1 MAEGDAPASASAAA
15 PAAPAVAT
23 ASPRSP
29 MPPETPS
36 TLKRRQRGLVSRLLQ
51 ALSKEEEAVRA
62 RLRRRARAS
71 RQSAHN
77 VLGLAAALE
86 IVAVGYAIMTTRSPD
101 LSWQIRA
108 VRVLPMFLIPA
119 LAALIYSSI
128 TSLTKMLDNRDQHTL
143 EKLRTERQAKIDELK
158 ERTNYYTTQQL
169 IQRYDLDPAA
179 KAAAATVLASK
190 LGADSGLRV
199 FLGDESSRD
208 AALGKINDN
217 NLGQPT
223 GLRQRKSAHLSNGTG
238 QTNSS
243 EPFDG
248 SNVYDGN
255 EEGSP
260 GTPNQRTV
268 EHFRGPAGNDG
279 GWLARVAALLVG
291 EDPTQCYAL
300 ICGNCHMHNGLAR
313 KEDFAFVTY
322 YCPHCNALNGSR
334 QHEDHELVP
343 SSGKESPSSE
353 SDIIIAQAGASLAS
367 SGVASPV
374 AGSLP
379 TVEELSVEDSGE
391 KASNDQPAS
400 TTVPSEVEKRIE
412 DRQDNTGVGSSVQ
425 FVRKWSRSTPSILV
439 QWLLYILGAMECPF
453 GGQKIGIHS

>member
-1 MAEGDAPASASAAA
+1 MAEGDAAAA
-15 PAAPAVAT
+15 PAAAAAA

-29 MPPETPS
+29 MPQETPAMQ
-36 TLKRRQRGLVSRLLQ
+36 KRRQRGLVSRVWKGIFGGREDVEKLLQ

-77 VLGLAAALE
+77 VLALAAALE

-101 LSWQIRA
+101 ISWQMRA
-108 VRVLPMFLIPA
+108 VRVLPMFLVPA
-119 LAALIYSSI
+119 LAALIYSTI
-128 TSLTKMLDNRDQHTL
+128 TNLTKMLDNRDQQTL

-199 FLGDESSRD
+199 FLGDETSRD
-208 AALGKINDN
+208 AAIGRSNDN
-217 NLGQPT
+217 NLGPTT
-223 GLRQRKSAHLSNGTG
+223 GLRQRKGHVTNGAG
-238 QTNSS
+238 RAQSL

-248 SNVYDGN
+248 SNVYDGSD
-255 EEGSP
+255 EGPSP
-260 GTPNQRTV
+260 PNQTV
-268 EHFRGPAGNDG
+268 EHFRGPSGNDG

-334 QHEDHELVP
+334 QHDDHELVP
-343 SSGKESPSSE
+343 DSGKESPDSQSGG
-353 SDIIIAQAGASLAS
+353 IIGQAGASLAT
-367 SGVASPV
+367 SGAASPV
-374 AGSLP
+374 ASSLP
-379 TVEELSVEDSGE
+379 TLEELSAEEDSGE
-391 KASNDQPAS
+391 KASSDQPA
-400 TTVPSEVEKRIE
+400 
-412 DRQDNTGVGSSVQ
+412 N
-425 FVRKWSRSTPSILV
+425 
-439 QWLLYILGAMECPF
+439 
-453 GGQKIGIHS
+453 

>member
-1 MAEGDAPASASAAA
+1 MAEGDAPASAHA
-15 PAAPAVAT
+15 AVA

-29 MPPETPS
+29 MPPETPA
-36 TLKRRQRGLVSRLLQ
+36 TLKRRQRGLVSRVWKGIFGGREDVEKLLQ

-62 RLRRRARAS
+62 RLRRRARSS

-77 VLGLAAALE
+77 VLALAAALE
-86 IVAVGYAIMTTRSPD
+86 IAAVGYAIMTTRSLD
-101 LSWQIRA
+101 ISWQMRA
-108 VRVLPMFLIPA
+108 VRVLPMFLVPA
-119 LAALIYSSI
+119 LAALIYSTI
-128 TSLTKMLDNRDQHTL
+128 TSLAKMLDNRDQQTL

-199 FLGDESSRD
+199 ILGDESSRD
-208 AALGKINDN
+208 AALGKSNDN
-217 NLGQPT
+217 NLGQTT
-223 GLRQRKSAHLSNGTG
+223 GLRQRKGHLSNGAG
-238 QTNSS
+238 RAQSL
-243 EPFDG
+243 EPFDS
-248 SNVYDGN
+248 SNVYDGS
-255 EEGSP
+255 EEGPS
-260 GTPNQRTV
+260 TPNQRNV

-334 QHEDHELVP
+334 QNEDHELVP
-343 SSGKESPSSE
+343 NSGKESPDSQSGG
-353 SDIIIAQAGASLAS
+353 IIGQGGASLAT
-367 SGVASPV
+367 SGAVSPV
-374 AGSLP
+374 ASSLP
-379 TVEELSVEDSGE
+379 TVEELSAEDSGE
-391 KASNDQPAS
+391 KASSDQPA
-400 TTVPSEVEKRIE
+400 
-412 DRQDNTGVGSSVQ
+412 N
-425 FVRKWSRSTPSILV
+425 
-439 QWLLYILGAMECPF
+439 
-453 GGQKIGIHS
+453 

>member
-1 MAEGDAPASASAAA
+1 MAEGDAAAA
-15 PAAPAVAT
+15 PAAAAAA

-29 MPPETPS
+29 MPQETPAMQ
-36 TLKRRQRGLVSRLLQ
+36 KRRQRGLVSRVWKGIFGGREDVEKLLQ

-77 VLGLAAALE
+77 VLALAAAFE

-101 LSWQIRA
+101 ISWQLRA
-108 VRVLPMFLIPA
+108 VRVLPMFLVPA
-119 LAALIYSSI
+119 LAALIYSTI
-128 TSLTKMLDNRDQHTL
+128 TSLTKMLDNRDQQTL

-199 FLGDESSRD
+199 FLGDETSRD
-208 AALGKINDN
+208 AAIGRSNDN
-217 NLGQPT
+217 NLGPTT
-223 GLRQRKSAHLSNGTG
+223 GLRQRKGHVTNGAG
-238 QTNSS
+238 RAQSL

-248 SNVYDGN
+248 SNVYDGSD
-255 EEGSP
+255 EGPSP
-260 GTPNQRTV
+260 PNQTV
-268 EHFRGPAGNDG
+268 EHFRGPSGNDG

-334 QHEDHELVP
+334 QHDDHELVP
-343 SSGKESPSSE
+343 DSGKESPDSQSGG
-353 SDIIIAQAGASLAS
+353 IIGQAGASLAT
-367 SGVASPV
+367 SGAASPV
-374 AGSLP
+374 ASSLP
-379 TVEELSVEDSGE
+379 TLEELSAEEDSGE
-391 KASNDQPAS
+391 KASSDQPA
-400 TTVPSEVEKRIE
+400 
-412 DRQDNTGVGSSVQ
+412 N
-425 FVRKWSRSTPSILV
+425 
-439 QWLLYILGAMECPF
+439 
-453 GGQKIGIHS
+453 

>member
-1 MAEGDAPASASAAA
+1 MAEGDAAAA
-15 PAAPAVAT
+15 PAAAAAA

-29 MPPETPS
+29 MPQETPAMQ
-36 TLKRRQRGLVSRLLQ
+36 KRRQRGLVSRVWKGIFGGREDVEKLLQ

-77 VLGLAAALE
+77 VLALAAALE

-101 LSWQIRA
+101 ISWQMRA
-108 VRVLPMFLIPA
+108 VRVLPMFLVPA
-119 LAALIYSSI
+119 LAALIYSTI
-128 TSLTKMLDNRDQHTL
+128 TSLTKMLDNRDQQTL

-199 FLGDESSRD
+199 FLGDETRRD
-208 AALGKINDN
+208 AAIGRSNDN
-217 NLGQPT
+217 NLGPTT
-223 GLRQRKSAHLSNGTG
+223 GLRQRKGHVTNGAG
-238 QTNSS
+238 RAQSL

-248 SNVYDGN
+248 SNVYDGSD
-255 EEGSP
+255 EGPSP
-260 GTPNQRTV
+260 PNQTV
-268 EHFRGPAGNDG
+268 EHFRGPSGNDG

-334 QHEDHELVP
+334 QHDDHELVP
-343 SSGKESPSSE
+343 DSGKESPDSQSGG
-353 SDIIIAQAGASLAS
+353 IIGQAGASLAT
-367 SGVASPV
+367 SGAASPV
-374 AGSLP
+374 ASSLP
-379 TVEELSVEDSGE
+379 TLEELSAEEDSGE
-391 KASNDQPAS
+391 KASSDQPA
-400 TTVPSEVEKRIE
+400 
-412 DRQDNTGVGSSVQ
+412 N
-425 FVRKWSRSTPSILV
+425 
-439 QWLLYILGAMECPF
+439 
-453 GGQKIGIHS
+453 

>member
-1 MAEGDAPASASAAA
+1 MAEGDAPAPAAA
-15 PAAPAVAT
+15 AAA

-29 MPPETPS
+29 MPQETPAMQ
-36 TLKRRQRGLVSRLLQ
+36 KRRQRGLVSRVWKGIFGGREDVEKLLQ

-77 VLGLAAALE
+77 VLALAAAFE

-101 LSWQIRA
+101 ISWQLRA
-108 VRVLPMFLIPA
+108 VRVLPMFLVPA
-119 LAALIYSSI
+119 LAALIYSTI
-128 TSLTKMLDNRDQHTL
+128 TSLTKMLDNRDQQTL

-199 FLGDESSRD
+199 FLGDETSRD
-208 AALGKINDN
+208 AAIGRSNDN
-217 NLGQPT
+217 NLGPTT
-223 GLRQRKSAHLSNGTG
+223 GLRQRKGHVTNGAG
-238 QTNSS
+238 RAQSL

-248 SNVYDGN
+248 SNVYDGSD
-255 EEGSP
+255 EGPSP
-260 GTPNQRTV
+260 PNQTV
-268 EHFRGPAGNDG
+268 EHFRGPSGNDG

-334 QHEDHELVP
+334 QHDDHELVP
-343 SSGKESPSSE
+343 DSGKESPDSQSGG
-353 SDIIIAQAGASLAS
+353 IIGQAGASLAT
-367 SGVASPV
+367 SGAASPV
-374 AGSLP
+374 ASSLP
-379 TVEELSVEDSGE
+379 TLEELSAEEDSGE
-391 KASNDQPAS
+391 KASSDQPA
-400 TTVPSEVEKRIE
+400 
-412 DRQDNTGVGSSVQ
+412 N
-425 FVRKWSRSTPSILV
+425 
-439 QWLLYILGAMECPF
+439 
-453 GGQKIGIHS
+453 

>member
-1 MAEGDAPASASAAA
+1 MAEVGDAPASAAA
-15 PAAPAVAT
+15 AVAT

-36 TLKRRQRGLVSRLLQ
+36 TQKWRQRGLVSRVWKGIFGGREDVEKLLQ

-71 RQSAHN
+71 RQSSHN
-77 VLGLAAALE
+77 VLALAAALE

-101 LSWQIRA
+101 LSWQMRS

-119 LAALIYSSI
+119 LAALVYLTI
-128 TSLTKMLDNRDQHTL
+128 TSLTKMLDNRDQHAL

-208 AALGKINDN
+208 AALGKSNDN
-217 NLGQPT
+217 NLGQTT
-223 GLRQRKSAHLSNGTG
+223 GLRQRKSHLSNGTG
-238 QTNSS
+238 GTHSPEQ
-243 EPFDG
+243 FDG
-248 SNVYDGN
+248 SNVYDCN
-255 EEGSP
+255 EEGPS
-260 GTPNQRTV
+260 TPNQRTV

-334 QHEDHELVP
+334 QHEDHELLP
-343 SSGKESPSSE
+343 DSGKESPGSQ
-353 SDIIIAQAGASLAS
+353 SDGIIGLASASLAS
-367 SGVASPV
+367 TGAVSPV
-374 AGSLP
+374 ASSLP
-379 TVEELSVEDSGE
+379 TVKELPAEDFEEIPSG
-391 KASNDQPAS
+391 DQPA
-400 TTVPSEVEKRIE
+400 
-412 DRQDNTGVGSSVQ
+412 N
-425 FVRKWSRSTPSILV
+425 
-439 QWLLYILGAMECPF
+439 
-453 GGQKIGIHS
+453 

>member
-1 MAEGDAPASASAAA
+1 MAEGDAPAPAAA
-15 PAAPAVAT
+15 AAA

-29 MPPETPS
+29 MPQETPAMQ
-36 TLKRRQRGLVSRLLQ
+36 KRRQRGLVSRVWKGIFGGREDVEKLLQ

-77 VLGLAAALE
+77 VLALAAALE

-101 LSWQIRA
+101 ISWQMRA
-108 VRVLPMFLIPA
+108 VRVLPMFLVPA
-119 LAALIYSSI
+119 LAALIYSTI
-128 TSLTKMLDNRDQHTL
+128 TSLTKMLDNRDQQTL

-199 FLGDESSRD
+199 FLGDETSRD
-208 AALGKINDN
+208 AAIGKSNDN
-217 NLGQPT
+217 NLGPTT
-223 GLRQRKSAHLSNGTG
+223 GLRQRKGHVTNGAG
-238 QTNSS
+238 RAQSL

-248 SNVYDGN
+248 SNVYDGS
-255 EEGSP
+255 EEGPSP
-260 GTPNQRTV
+260 PNQTV
-268 EHFRGPAGNDG
+268 EHFRGPSGNDG

-334 QHEDHELVP
+334 QHDDHELVP
-343 SSGKESPSSE
+343 DSGKESPDSQSGG
-353 SDIIIAQAGASLAS
+353 IIGQAGASLAT
-367 SGVASPV
+367 SGAASPV
-374 AGSLP
+374 ASSLP
-379 TVEELSVEDSGE
+379 TLEELSAEEDSGE
-391 KASNDQPAS
+391 KASSDQPA
-400 TTVPSEVEKRIE
+400 
-412 DRQDNTGVGSSVQ
+412 N
-425 FVRKWSRSTPSILV
+425 
-439 QWLLYILGAMECPF
+439 
-453 GGQKIGIHS
+453 

>member
-1 MAEGDAPASASAAA
+1 MQ
-15 PAAPAVAT
+15 
-23 ASPRSP
+23 
-29 MPPETPS
+29 
-36 TLKRRQRGLVSRLLQ
+36 KRRQRGLVSRVWKGIFGGREDVEKLLQ

-77 VLGLAAALE
+77 VLALAAAFE

-101 LSWQIRA
+101 ISWQLRA
-108 VRVLPMFLIPA
+108 VRVLPMFLVPA
-119 LAALIYSSI
+119 LAALIYSTI
-128 TSLTKMLDNRDQHTL
+128 TNLTKMLDNRDQQTL

-199 FLGDESSRD
+199 FLGDETSRD
-208 AALGKINDN
+208 AAIGRSNDN
-217 NLGQPT
+217 NLGPTT
-223 GLRQRKSAHLSNGTG
+223 GLRQRKGHVTNGAG
-238 QTNSS
+238 RAQSL

-248 SNVYDGN
+248 SNVYDGSD
-255 EEGSP
+255 EGPSP
-260 GTPNQRTV
+260 PNQTV
-268 EHFRGPAGNDG
+268 EHFRGPSGNDG

-334 QHEDHELVP
+334 QHDDHELVP
-343 SSGKESPSSE
+343 DSGKESPDSQSGG
-353 SDIIIAQAGASLAS
+353 IIGQAGASLAT
-367 SGVASPV
+367 SGAASPV
-374 AGSLP
+374 ASSLP
-379 TVEELSVEDSGE
+379 TLEELSAEEDSGE
-391 KASNDQPAS
+391 KASSDQPA
-400 TTVPSEVEKRIE
+400 
-412 DRQDNTGVGSSVQ
+412 N
-425 FVRKWSRSTPSILV
+425 
-439 QWLLYILGAMECPF
+439 
-453 GGQKIGIHS
+453 

>member
-1 MAEGDAPASASAAA
+1 MAEGDAPAAA
-15 PAAPAVAT
+15 PAAAAAA

-29 MPPETPS
+29 MPQETPAMQ
-36 TLKRRQRGLVSRLLQ
+36 KRRQRGLVSRVWKGIFGGREDVEKLLQ

-77 VLGLAAALE
+77 VLALAAALE

-101 LSWQIRA
+101 ISWQLRA
-108 VRVLPMFLIPA
+108 VRVLPMFLVPA
-119 LAALIYSSI
+119 LAALIYSTI
-128 TSLTKMLDNRDQHTL
+128 TSLTKMLDNRDQQTL

-199 FLGDESSRD
+199 FLGDETSRD
-208 AALGKINDN
+208 AAIGRSNDN
-217 NLGQPT
+217 NLGPTT
-223 GLRQRKSAHLSNGTG
+223 GLRQRKGHVTNGAG
-238 QTNSS
+238 RAQSL

-248 SNVYDGN
+248 SNVYDGSD
-255 EEGSP
+255 EGPSP
-260 GTPNQRTV
+260 PNQTV
-268 EHFRGPAGNDG
+268 EHFRGPSGNDG

-334 QHEDHELVP
+334 QHDDHELVP
-343 SSGKESPSSE
+343 DSGKESPDSQSGG
-353 SDIIIAQAGASLAS
+353 IIGQAGASLAT
-367 SGVASPV
+367 SGAASPV
-374 AGSLP
+374 ASSLP
-379 TVEELSVEDSGE
+379 TLEELSAEEDSGE
-391 KASNDQPAS
+391 KASSDQPA
-400 TTVPSEVEKRIE
+400 
-412 DRQDNTGVGSSVQ
+412 N
-425 FVRKWSRSTPSILV
+425 
-439 QWLLYILGAMECPF
+439 
-453 GGQKIGIHS
+453 

>member
-1 MAEGDAPASASAAA
+1 MAEGDAPAPAAA
-15 PAAPAVAT
+15 AAA

-29 MPPETPS
+29 MPQETPAMQ
-36 TLKRRQRGLVSRLLQ
+36 KRRQRGLVSRVWKGIFGGREDVEKLLQ

-77 VLGLAAALE
+77 VLALAAALE

-101 LSWQIRA
+101 ISWQLRA
-108 VRVLPMFLIPA
+108 VRVLPMFLVPA
-119 LAALIYSSI
+119 LAALIYSTI
-128 TSLTKMLDNRDQHTL
+128 TSLTKMLDNRDQQTL

-199 FLGDESSRD
+199 FLGDETSRD
-208 AALGKINDN
+208 AAIGRSNDN
-217 NLGQPT
+217 NLGPTT
-223 GLRQRKSAHLSNGTG
+223 GLRQRKGHVTNGAG
-238 QTNSS
+238 RAQSL

-248 SNVYDGN
+248 SNVYDGSD
-255 EEGSP
+255 EGPSP
-260 GTPNQRTV
+260 PNQTV
-268 EHFRGPAGNDG
+268 EHFRGPSGNDG

-334 QHEDHELVP
+334 QHDDHELVP
-343 SSGKESPSSE
+343 DSGKESPDSQSGG
-353 SDIIIAQAGASLAS
+353 IIGQAGASLAT
-367 SGVASPV
+367 SGAASPV
-374 AGSLP
+374 ASSLP
-379 TVEELSVEDSGE
+379 TLEELSAEEDSGE
-391 KASNDQPAS
+391 KASSDQPA
-400 TTVPSEVEKRIE
+400 
-412 DRQDNTGVGSSVQ
+412 N
-425 FVRKWSRSTPSILV
+425 
-439 QWLLYILGAMECPF
+439 
-453 GGQKIGIHS
+453 

>member
-1 MAEGDAPASASAAA
+1 MAEGDAPPSAHA
-15 PAAPAVAT
+15 PAAAAA

-29 MPPETPS
+29 MPPETPA
-36 TLKRRQRGLVSRLLQ
+36 TQKRRQRGLVSRVWKGIFGGREDVEKLLQ

-77 VLGLAAALE
+77 VLALAVALE

-101 LSWQIRA
+101 ISWQMRA
-108 VRVLPMFLIPA
+108 VRVLPMFLVPA
-119 LAALIYSSI
+119 LAALIYSAI
-128 TSLTKMLDNRDQHTL
+128 TSLAKMLDNRDQQTL

-199 FLGDESSRD
+199 FLGDESNRD
-208 AALGKINDN
+208 AALGKSNDN
-217 NLGQPT
+217 NLGQT
-223 GLRQRKSAHLSNGTG
+223 GLRQRKGHLSNGAG
-238 QTNSS
+238 RAQSL

-248 SNVYDGN
+248 SNMYDGS
-255 EEGSP
+255 EEGPS
-260 GTPNQRTV
+260 TPTQRNV

-343 SSGKESPSSE
+343 YSGKESPDSQSGG
-353 SDIIIAQAGASLAS
+353 IIGQGGASLAT
-367 SGVASPV
+367 SGAVSPV
-374 AGSLP
+374 ASSLP
-379 TVEELSVEDSGE
+379 TVEELSAEDSGE
-391 KASNDQPAS
+391 KASSDQPA
-400 TTVPSEVEKRIE
+400 
-412 DRQDNTGVGSSVQ
+412 N
-425 FVRKWSRSTPSILV
+425 
-439 QWLLYILGAMECPF
+439 
-453 GGQKIGIHS
+453 

>member
-1 MAEGDAPASASAAA
+1 MAEVGDAPASAAAA
-15 PAAPAVAT
+15 AVAT

-29 MPPETPS
+29 MPPDTPS
-36 TLKRRQRGLVSRLLQ
+36 TQKRRQRGLVSRVWKGIFGGREDVEKLLQ

-77 VLGLAAALE
+77 VLALAAALE
-86 IVAVGYAIMTTRSPD
+86 IVAVGYAIMTTRSLD
-101 LSWQIRA
+101 LSWQMRS
-108 VRVLPMFLIPA
+108 VRVLPMFLVPA
-119 LAALIYSSI
+119 LAALIYSTI
-128 TSLTKMLDNRDQHTL
+128 TSLTKMLDNRDQHAL

-199 FLGDESSRD
+199 FLGDDSSRD
-208 AALGKINDN
+208 AALGKSNDN
-217 NLGQPT
+217 NLGQTT
-223 GLRQRKSAHLSNGTG
+223 GLRQRKSHLSNGTG
-238 QTNSS
+238 GTHSPEQ
-243 EPFDG
+243 FDS
-248 SNVYDGN
+248 SNVYDCN
-255 EEGSP
+255 EEGPS
-260 GTPNQRTV
+260 TPNQRTV

-343 SSGKESPSSE
+343 DSGKESPGSQ
-353 SDIIIAQAGASLAS
+353 SDGIIGQAGASLAS
-367 SGVASPV
+367 SGAVSPV
-374 AGSLP
+374 ASSLP
-379 TVEELSVEDSGE
+379 TVKELPAEDSE
-391 KASNDQPAS
+391 ESASSDQPA
-400 TTVPSEVEKRIE
+400 
-412 DRQDNTGVGSSVQ
+412 N
-425 FVRKWSRSTPSILV
+425 
-439 QWLLYILGAMECPF
+439 
-453 GGQKIGIHS
+453 

>member
-1 MAEGDAPASASAAA
+1 MQ
-15 PAAPAVAT
+15 
-23 ASPRSP
+23 
-29 MPPETPS
+29 
-36 TLKRRQRGLVSRLLQ
+36 KRRQRGLVSRVWKGIFGGREDVEKLLQ

-77 VLGLAAALE
+77 VLALAAALE

-101 LSWQIRA
+101 ISWQMRA
-108 VRVLPMFLIPA
+108 VRVLPMFLVPA
-119 LAALIYSSI
+119 LAALIYSTI
-128 TSLTKMLDNRDQHTL
+128 TSLTKMLDNRDQQTL

-199 FLGDESSRD
+199 FLGDETSRD
-208 AALGKINDN
+208 AAIGRSNDN
-217 NLGQPT
+217 NLGPTT
-223 GLRQRKSAHLSNGTG
+223 GLRQRKGHVTNGAG
-238 QTNSS
+238 RAQSL

-248 SNVYDGN
+248 SNVYDGSD
-255 EEGSP
+255 EGPSP
-260 GTPNQRTV
+260 PNQTV
-268 EHFRGPAGNDG
+268 EHFRGPSGNDG

-334 QHEDHELVP
+334 QHDDHELVP
-343 SSGKESPSSE
+343 DSGKESPDSQSGG
-353 SDIIIAQAGASLAS
+353 IIGQAGASLAT
-367 SGVASPV
+367 SGAASPV
-374 AGSLP
+374 ASSLP
-379 TVEELSVEDSGE
+379 TLEELSAEEDSGE
-391 KASNDQPAS
+391 KASSDQPA
-400 TTVPSEVEKRIE
+400 
-412 DRQDNTGVGSSVQ
+412 N
-425 FVRKWSRSTPSILV
+425 
-439 QWLLYILGAMECPF
+439 
-453 GGQKIGIHS
+453 

>member
-1 MAEGDAPASASAAA
+1 MAEGDAPAPAAA
-15 PAAPAVAT
+15 AAA

-29 MPPETPS
+29 MPQETPAMQ
-36 TLKRRQRGLVSRLLQ
+36 KRRQRGLVSRVWKGIFGGREDVEKLLQ

-77 VLGLAAALE
+77 VLALAAALE

-101 LSWQIRA
+101 ISWQMRA
-108 VRVLPMFLIPA
+108 VRVLPMFLVPA
-119 LAALIYSSI
+119 LAALIYSTI
-128 TSLTKMLDNRDQHTL
+128 TNLTKMLDNRDQQTL

-199 FLGDESSRD
+199 FLGDETSRD
-208 AALGKINDN
+208 AAIGRSNDN
-217 NLGQPT
+217 NLGPTT
-223 GLRQRKSAHLSNGTG
+223 GLRQRKGHVTNGAG
-238 QTNSS
+238 RAQSL

-248 SNVYDGN
+248 SNVYDGSD
-255 EEGSP
+255 EGPSP
-260 GTPNQRTV
+260 PNQTV
-268 EHFRGPAGNDG
+268 EHFRGPSGNDG

-334 QHEDHELVP
+334 QHDDHELVP
-343 SSGKESPSSE
+343 DSGKESPDSQSGG
-353 SDIIIAQAGASLAS
+353 IIGQAGASLAT
-367 SGVASPV
+367 SGAASPV
-374 AGSLP
+374 ASSLP
-379 TVEELSVEDSGE
+379 TLEELSAEEDSGE
-391 KASNDQPAS
+391 KASSDQPA
-400 TTVPSEVEKRIE
+400 
-412 DRQDNTGVGSSVQ
+412 N
-425 FVRKWSRSTPSILV
+425 
-439 QWLLYILGAMECPF
+439 
-453 GGQKIGIHS
+453 

>member
-1 MAEGDAPASASAAA
+1 MAEGDAPAAA
-15 PAAPAVAT
+15 PAAAAAA

-29 MPPETPS
+29 MPQETPAMQ
-36 TLKRRQRGLVSRLLQ
+36 KRRQRGLVSRVWKGIFGGREDVEKLLQ

-77 VLGLAAALE
+77 VLALAAALE

-101 LSWQIRA
+101 ISWQLRA
-108 VRVLPMFLIPA
+108 VRVLPMFLVPA
-119 LAALIYSSI
+119 LAALIYSTI
-128 TSLTKMLDNRDQHTL
+128 TSLTKMLDNRDQQTL

-199 FLGDESSRD
+199 FLGDETSRD
-208 AALGKINDN
+208 AAIGRSNDN
-217 NLGQPT
+217 NLGPTT
-223 GLRQRKSAHLSNGTG
+223 GLRQRKGHVTNGAG
-238 QTNSS
+238 RAQSL

-248 SNVYDGN
+248 SNVYDGS
-255 EEGSP
+255 EEGPSP
-260 GTPNQRTV
+260 PNQTV
-268 EHFRGPAGNDG
+268 EHFRGPSGNDG

-334 QHEDHELVP
+334 QHDDHELVP
-343 SSGKESPSSE
+343 DSGKESPDSQSGG
-353 SDIIIAQAGASLAS
+353 IIGQAGASLAT
-367 SGVASPV
+367 SGAASPV
-374 AGSLP
+374 SSSLP
-379 TVEELSVEDSGE
+379 TLEELSAEEDSGE
-391 KASNDQPAS
+391 KASSDQPA
-400 TTVPSEVEKRIE
+400 
-412 DRQDNTGVGSSVQ
+412 N
-425 FVRKWSRSTPSILV
+425 
-439 QWLLYILGAMECPF
+439 
-453 GGQKIGIHS
+453 

>member
-1 MAEGDAPASASAAA
+1 MAEGDAPAPAAA
-15 PAAPAVAT
+15 AAA

-29 MPPETPS
+29 MPQETPAMQ
-36 TLKRRQRGLVSRLLQ
+36 KRRQRGLVSRVWKGIFGGREDVEKLLQ

-77 VLGLAAALE
+77 VLALAAAFE

-101 LSWQIRA
+101 ISWQMRA
-108 VRVLPMFLIPA
+108 VRVLPMFLVPA
-119 LAALIYSSI
+119 LAALIYSTI
-128 TSLTKMLDNRDQHTL
+128 TNLTKMLDNRDQQTL

-199 FLGDESSRD
+199 FLGDETSRD
-208 AALGKINDN
+208 AAIGRSNDN
-217 NLGQPT
+217 NLGPTT
-223 GLRQRKSAHLSNGTG
+223 GLRQRKGHVTNGAG
-238 QTNSS
+238 RAQSL

-248 SNVYDGN
+248 SNVYDGSD
-255 EEGSP
+255 EGPSP
-260 GTPNQRTV
+260 PNQTV
-268 EHFRGPAGNDG
+268 EHFRGPSGNDG

-334 QHEDHELVP
+334 QHDDHELVP
-343 SSGKESPSSE
+343 DSGKESPDSQSGG
-353 SDIIIAQAGASLAS
+353 IIGQAGASLAT
-367 SGVASPV
+367 SGAASPV
-374 AGSLP
+374 ASSLP
-379 TVEELSVEDSGE
+379 TLEELSAEEDSGE
-391 KASNDQPAS
+391 KASSDQPA
-400 TTVPSEVEKRIE
+400 
-412 DRQDNTGVGSSVQ
+412 N
-425 FVRKWSRSTPSILV
+425 
-439 QWLLYILGAMECPF
+439 
-453 GGQKIGIHS
+453 

>member
-1 MAEGDAPASASAAA
+1 MAEGDAAAA
-15 PAAPAVAT
+15 PAAAAAA

-29 MPPETPS
+29 MPQETPAMQ
-36 TLKRRQRGLVSRLLQ
+36 KRRQRGLVSRVWKGIFGGREDVEKLLQ

-77 VLGLAAALE
+77 VLALAAAFE

-101 LSWQIRA
+101 ISWQLRA
-108 VRVLPMFLIPA
+108 VRVLPMFLVPA
-119 LAALIYSSI
+119 LAALIYSTI
-128 TSLTKMLDNRDQHTL
+128 TSLTKMLDNRDQQTL

-199 FLGDESSRD
+199 FLGDETSRD
-208 AALGKINDN
+208 AAIGRSNDN
-217 NLGQPT
+217 NLGPTT
-223 GLRQRKSAHLSNGTG
+223 GLRQRKGHVTNGAG
-238 QTNSS
+238 RAQSL

-248 SNVYDGN
+248 SNVYDGS
-255 EEGSP
+255 EEGPSP
-260 GTPNQRTV
+260 PNQTV
-268 EHFRGPAGNDG
+268 EHFRGPSGNDG

-334 QHEDHELVP
+334 QHDDHELVP
-343 SSGKESPSSE
+343 DSGKESPDSQSGG
-353 SDIIIAQAGASLAS
+353 IIGQAGASLAT
-367 SGVASPV
+367 SGAASPV
-374 AGSLP
+374 SSSLP
-379 TVEELSVEDSGE
+379 TLEELSAEEDSGE
-391 KASNDQPAS
+391 KASSDQPA
-400 TTVPSEVEKRIE
+400 
-412 DRQDNTGVGSSVQ
+412 N
-425 FVRKWSRSTPSILV
+425 
-439 QWLLYILGAMECPF
+439 
-453 GGQKIGIHS
+453 

>member
-1 MAEGDAPASASAAA
+1 MAEGDAPAAA
-15 PAAPAVAT
+15 PAAAAAA

-29 MPPETPS
+29 MPQETPAMQ
-36 TLKRRQRGLVSRLLQ
+36 KRRQRGLVSRVWKGIFGGREDVEKLLQ

-77 VLGLAAALE
+77 VLALAAALE

-101 LSWQIRA
+101 ISWQMRA
-108 VRVLPMFLIPA
+108 VRVLPMFLVPA
-119 LAALIYSSI
+119 LAALIYSTI
-128 TSLTKMLDNRDQHTL
+128 TNLTKMLDNRDQQTL

-199 FLGDESSRD
+199 FLGDETSRD
-208 AALGKINDN
+208 AAIGRSNDN
-217 NLGQPT
+217 NLGPTT
-223 GLRQRKSAHLSNGTG
+223 GLRQRKGHVTNGAG
-238 QTNSS
+238 RAQSL

-248 SNVYDGN
+248 SNVYDGSD
-255 EEGSP
+255 EGPSP
-260 GTPNQRTV
+260 PNQTV
-268 EHFRGPAGNDG
+268 EHFRGPSGNDG

-334 QHEDHELVP
+334 QHDDHELVP
-343 SSGKESPSSE
+343 DSGKESPDSQSGG
-353 SDIIIAQAGASLAS
+353 IIGQAGASLAT
-367 SGVASPV
+367 SGAASPV
-374 AGSLP
+374 ASSLP
-379 TVEELSVEDSGE
+379 TLEELSAEEDSGE
-391 KASNDQPAS
+391 KASSDQPA
-400 TTVPSEVEKRIE
+400 
-412 DRQDNTGVGSSVQ
+412 N
-425 FVRKWSRSTPSILV
+425 
-439 QWLLYILGAMECPF
+439 
-453 GGQKIGIHS
+453 

>member
-1 MAEGDAPASASAAA
+1 MAEGDAPAPAAA
-15 PAAPAVAT
+15 AAA

-29 MPPETPS
+29 MPQETPAMQ
-36 TLKRRQRGLVSRLLQ
+36 KRRQRGLVSRVWKGIFGGREDVEKLLQ

-77 VLGLAAALE
+77 VLALAAALE

-101 LSWQIRA
+101 ISWQMRA
-108 VRVLPMFLIPA
+108 VRVLPMFLVPA
-119 LAALIYSSI
+119 LAALIYSTI
-128 TSLTKMLDNRDQHTL
+128 TSLTKMLDNRDQQTL

-199 FLGDESSRD
+199 FLGDETRRD
-208 AALGKINDN
+208 AAIGRSNDN
-217 NLGQPT
+217 NLGPTT
-223 GLRQRKSAHLSNGTG
+223 GLRQRKGHVTNGAG
-238 QTNSS
+238 RAQSL

-248 SNVYDGN
+248 SNVYDGSD
-255 EEGSP
+255 EGPSP
-260 GTPNQRTV
+260 PNQTV
-268 EHFRGPAGNDG
+268 EHFRGPSGNDG

-334 QHEDHELVP
+334 QHDDHELVP
-343 SSGKESPSSE
+343 DSGKESPDSQSGG
-353 SDIIIAQAGASLAS
+353 IIGQAGASLAT
-367 SGVASPV
+367 SGAASPV
-374 AGSLP
+374 ASSLP
-379 TVEELSVEDSGE
+379 TLEELSAEEDSGE
-391 KASNDQPAS
+391 KASSDQPA
-400 TTVPSEVEKRIE
+400 
-412 DRQDNTGVGSSVQ
+412 N
-425 FVRKWSRSTPSILV
+425 
-439 QWLLYILGAMECPF
+439 
-453 GGQKIGIHS
+453 

>member
-1 MAEGDAPASASAAA
+1 MAEGDAPTAAA
-15 PAAPAVAT
+15 AAAA

-29 MPPETPS
+29 MPPETPA
-36 TLKRRQRGLVSRLLQ
+36 TQKRRQRGLVSRVWKGIFGGREDVEKLLQ

-77 VLGLAAALE
+77 VLALAAALE

-101 LSWQIRA
+101 IDWQMRA
-108 VRVLPMFLIPA
+108 VRVLPMFLVPA
-119 LAALIYSSI
+119 LAALIYSAI
-128 TSLTKMLDNRDQHTL
+128 TSLAKMLDNRDQQTL

-208 AALGKINDN
+208 AALGRSNDN
-217 NLGQPT
+217 NLGQT
-223 GLRQRKSAHLSNGTG
+223 GLRQRKGHLNNGAG
-238 QTNSS
+238 RAQSL

-248 SNVYDGN
+248 SNLSDGS
-255 EEGSP
+255 EGPS
-260 GTPNQRTV
+260 TPNQKNV

-343 SSGKESPSSE
+343 NSGKESPDSQSGG
-353 SDIIIAQAGASLAS
+353 IIGQGGASLAT
-367 SGVASPV
+367 SGAVSPV
-374 AGSLP
+374 ASSLP
-379 TVEELSVEDSGE
+379 TVEELSAEDSGE
-391 KASNDQPAS
+391 KASSDQPA
-400 TTVPSEVEKRIE
+400 
-412 DRQDNTGVGSSVQ
+412 N
-425 FVRKWSRSTPSILV
+425 
-439 QWLLYILGAMECPF
+439 
-453 GGQKIGIHS
+453 

>member
-1 MAEGDAPASASAAA
+1 MAEGDAPAAAA
-15 PAAPAVAT
+15 AAAAA

-29 MPPETPS
+29 MPPETPA
-36 TLKRRQRGLVSRLLQ
+36 TQKRRQRGLVSRVWKGIFGGREDVEKLLR

-77 VLGLAAALE
+77 VLALAAALE

-101 LSWQIRA
+101 ISWQMRA
-108 VRVLPMFLIPA
+108 VRVLPMFLVPA
-119 LAALIYSSI
+119 LAALIYSAI
-128 TSLTKMLDNRDQHTL
+128 TSLAKMLDNRDQQTL

-208 AALGKINDN
+208 AALGKSNDN
-217 NLGQPT
+217 NLGQT
-223 GLRQRKSAHLSNGTG
+223 GLRQRKGHLSNGAG
-238 QTNSS
+238 RAQSL
-243 EPFDG
+243 EPFD
-248 SNVYDGN
+248 SSYVYDGS
-255 EEGSP
+255 EEGPS
-260 GTPNQRTV
+260 TPNQRNV
-268 EHFRGPAGNDG
+268 EHFRGPADNDG

-343 SSGKESPSSE
+343 NSGKESPDSQSGG
-353 SDIIIAQAGASLAS
+353 IIGQGGASLAT
-367 SGVASPV
+367 SGAVSPV
-374 AGSLP
+374 ASSLP
-379 TVEELSVEDSGE
+379 TVEELSAEESGE
-391 KASNDQPAS
+391 KASSDQPA
-400 TTVPSEVEKRIE
+400 
-412 DRQDNTGVGSSVQ
+412 N
-425 FVRKWSRSTPSILV
+425 
-439 QWLLYILGAMECPF
+439 
-453 GGQKIGIHS
+453 

>member
-1 MAEGDAPASASAAA
+1 MQ
-15 PAAPAVAT
+15 
-23 ASPRSP
+23 
-29 MPPETPS
+29 
-36 TLKRRQRGLVSRLLQ
+36 KRRQRGLVSRVWKGIFGGREDVEKLLQ

-77 VLGLAAALE
+77 VLALAAALE

-101 LSWQIRA
+101 ISWQLRA
-108 VRVLPMFLIPA
+108 VRVLPMFLVPA
-119 LAALIYSSI
+119 LAALIYSTI
-128 TSLTKMLDNRDQHTL
+128 TSLTKMLDNRDQQTL

-199 FLGDESSRD
+199 FLGDETSRD
-208 AALGKINDN
+208 AAIGRSNDN
-217 NLGQPT
+217 NLGPTT
-223 GLRQRKSAHLSNGTG
+223 GLRQRKGHVTNGAG
-238 QTNSS
+238 RAQSL

-248 SNVYDGN
+248 SNVYDGS
-255 EEGSP
+255 EEGPSP
-260 GTPNQRTV
+260 PNQTV
-268 EHFRGPAGNDG
+268 EHFRGPSGNDG

-334 QHEDHELVP
+334 QHDDHELVP
-343 SSGKESPSSE
+343 DSGKESPDSQSGG
-353 SDIIIAQAGASLAS
+353 IIGQAGASLAT
-367 SGVASPV
+367 SGAASPV
-374 AGSLP
+374 ASSLP
-379 TVEELSVEDSGE
+379 TLEELSAEEDSGE
-391 KASNDQPAS
+391 KASSDQPA
-400 TTVPSEVEKRIE
+400 
-412 DRQDNTGVGSSVQ
+412 N
-425 FVRKWSRSTPSILV
+425 
-439 QWLLYILGAMECPF
+439 
-453 GGQKIGIHS
+453 

>member
-1 MAEGDAPASASAAA
+1 MAEGDAPAPAAA
-15 PAAPAVAT
+15 AAA

-29 MPPETPS
+29 MPQETPAMQ
-36 TLKRRQRGLVSRLLQ
+36 KRRQRGLVSRVWKGIFGGREDVEKLLQ

-77 VLGLAAALE
+77 VLALAAALE

-101 LSWQIRA
+101 ISWQMRA
-108 VRVLPMFLIPA
+108 VRVLPMFLVPA
-119 LAALIYSSI
+119 LAALIYSTI
-128 TSLTKMLDNRDQHTL
+128 TSLTKMLDNRDQQTL

-199 FLGDESSRD
+199 FLGDETSRD
-208 AALGKINDN
+208 AAIGRSNDN
-217 NLGQPT
+217 NLGPTT
-223 GLRQRKSAHLSNGTG
+223 GLRQRKGHVTNGAG
-238 QTNSS
+238 RAQSL

-248 SNVYDGN
+248 SNVYDGSD
-255 EEGSP
+255 EGPSP
-260 GTPNQRTV
+260 PNQTV
-268 EHFRGPAGNDG
+268 EHFRGPSGNDG

-334 QHEDHELVP
+334 QHDDHELVP
-343 SSGKESPSSE
+343 DSGKESPDSQSGG
-353 SDIIIAQAGASLAS
+353 IIGQAGASLAT
-367 SGVASPV
+367 SGAASPV
-374 AGSLP
+374 ASSLP
-379 TVEELSVEDSGE
+379 TLEELSAEEDSGE
-391 KASNDQPAS
+391 KASSDQPA
-400 TTVPSEVEKRIE
+400 
-412 DRQDNTGVGSSVQ
+412 N
-425 FVRKWSRSTPSILV
+425 
-439 QWLLYILGAMECPF
+439 
-453 GGQKIGIHS
+453 

>member
-1 MAEGDAPASASAAA
+1 MAEGDAPPSAHA
-15 PAAPAVAT
+15 PAAAAA

-29 MPPETPS
+29 MPPETPA
-36 TLKRRQRGLVSRLLQ
+36 TQKRRQRGLVSRVWKGIFGGREDVEKLLQ

-77 VLGLAAALE
+77 VLALAAALE

-101 LSWQIRA
+101 ISWQMRA
-108 VRVLPMFLIPA
+108 VRVLPMFLVPA
-119 LAALIYSSI
+119 LAALIYSAI
-128 TSLTKMLDNRDQHTL
+128 TSLAKMLDNRDQQTL

-199 FLGDESSRD
+199 FLGDESNRD
-208 AALGKINDN
+208 AALGKSNDN
-217 NLGQPT
+217 NLGQT
-223 GLRQRKSAHLSNGTG
+223 GLRQRKGHLSNGAG
-238 QTNSS
+238 RAQSL

-248 SNVYDGN
+248 SNMYDGS
-255 EEGSP
+255 EEGPS
-260 GTPNQRTV
+260 TPTQRNV

-343 SSGKESPSSE
+343 NSGKESPDSQSGG
-353 SDIIIAQAGASLAS
+353 IIGQGGASLAT
-367 SGVASPV
+367 SGAVSPV
-374 AGSLP
+374 ASSLP
-379 TVEELSVEDSGE
+379 TVEELSAEDSGE
-391 KASNDQPAS
+391 KASSDQPA
-400 TTVPSEVEKRIE
+400 
-412 DRQDNTGVGSSVQ
+412 N
-425 FVRKWSRSTPSILV
+425 
-439 QWLLYILGAMECPF
+439 
-453 GGQKIGIHS
+453 

>member
-1 MAEGDAPASASAAA
+1 MAEGDAPASAPAAA
-15 PAAPAVAT
+15 AAA

-29 MPPETPS
+29 MPQETPAMQ
-36 TLKRRQRGLVSRLLQ
+36 KRRQRGLVSRVWKGIFGGREDVEKLLQ
-51 ALSKEEEAVRA
+51 ALSREEEAVRA

-77 VLGLAAALE
+77 VLALAAALE

-101 LSWQIRA
+101 ISWQMRA
-108 VRVLPMFLIPA
+108 VRVLPMFLVPA
-119 LAALIYSSI
+119 LAALIYSTI
-128 TSLTKMLDNRDQHTL
+128 TNLTKMLDNRDQQTL

-199 FLGDESSRD
+199 FLGDETSRD
-208 AALGKINDN
+208 AAIGRSNDN
-217 NLGQPT
+217 NLGPTT
-223 GLRQRKSAHLSNGTG
+223 GLRQRKGHVTNGAG
-238 QTNSS
+238 RAQSL

-248 SNVYDGN
+248 SNVYDGS
-255 EEGSP
+255 EEGPSP
-260 GTPNQRTV
+260 PNQTV
-268 EHFRGPAGNDG
+268 EHFRGPSGNDG

-334 QHEDHELVP
+334 QHDDHELVP
-343 SSGKESPSSE
+343 DSGKESPDSQSGG
-353 SDIIIAQAGASLAS
+353 IIGQAGASLAT
-367 SGVASPV
+367 SGAASPV
-374 AGSLP
+374 ASSLP
-379 TVEELSVEDSGE
+379 TLEELSAEEDSGE
-391 KASNDQPAS
+391 KASSDQPA
-400 TTVPSEVEKRIE
+400 
-412 DRQDNTGVGSSVQ
+412 N
-425 FVRKWSRSTPSILV
+425 
-439 QWLLYILGAMECPF
+439 
-453 GGQKIGIHS
+453 

>member
-1 MAEGDAPASASAAA
+1 MAEGDAPAPAAA
-15 PAAPAVAT
+15 AAA

-29 MPPETPS
+29 MPQETPAMQ
-36 TLKRRQRGLVSRLLQ
+36 KRRQRGLVSRVWKGIFGGREDVEKLLQ

-77 VLGLAAALE
+77 VLALAAAFE

-101 LSWQIRA
+101 ISWQLRA
-108 VRVLPMFLIPA
+108 VRVLPMFLVPA
-119 LAALIYSSI
+119 LAALIYSTI
-128 TSLTKMLDNRDQHTL
+128 TSLTKMLDNRDQQTL

-199 FLGDESSRD
+199 FLGDETSRD
-208 AALGKINDN
+208 AAIGRSNDN
-217 NLGQPT
+217 NLGPTT
-223 GLRQRKSAHLSNGTG
+223 GLRQRKGHVTNGAG
-238 QTNSS
+238 RAQSL

-248 SNVYDGN
+248 SNVYDGSD
-255 EEGSP
+255 EGPSP
-260 GTPNQRTV
+260 PNQTV
-268 EHFRGPAGNDG
+268 EHFRGPSGNDG

-334 QHEDHELVP
+334 QHDDHELVP
-343 SSGKESPSSE
+343 DSGKESPDSQSGG
-353 SDIIIAQAGASLAS
+353 IIGQAGASLAT
-367 SGVASPV
+367 SGAASPV
-374 AGSLP
+374 SSSLP
-379 TVEELSVEDSGE
+379 TLEELSAEEDSGE
-391 KASNDQPAS
+391 KASSDQPA
-400 TTVPSEVEKRIE
+400 
-412 DRQDNTGVGSSVQ
+412 N
-425 FVRKWSRSTPSILV
+425 
-439 QWLLYILGAMECPF
+439 
-453 GGQKIGIHS
+453 

>member
-1 MAEGDAPASASAAA
+1 MAEGDAPAPAAA
-15 PAAPAVAT
+15 AAA

-29 MPPETPS
+29 MPQETPAMQ
-36 TLKRRQRGLVSRLLQ
+36 KRRQRGLVSRVWKGIFGGREDVEKLLQ

-77 VLGLAAALE
+77 VLALAAALE

-101 LSWQIRA
+101 ISWQMRA
-108 VRVLPMFLIPA
+108 VRVLPMFLVPA
-119 LAALIYSSI
+119 LAALIYSTI
-128 TSLTKMLDNRDQHTL
+128 TSLTKMLDNRDQQTL

-199 FLGDESSRD
+199 FLGDETSRD
-208 AALGKINDN
+208 AAIGRSNDN
-217 NLGQPT
+217 NLGPTT
-223 GLRQRKSAHLSNGTG
+223 GLRQRKGHVTNGAG
-238 QTNSS
+238 RAQSL

-248 SNVYDGN
+248 SNVYDGS
-255 EEGSP
+255 EEGPSP
-260 GTPNQRTV
+260 PNQTV
-268 EHFRGPAGNDG
+268 EHFRGPSGNDG

-334 QHEDHELVP
+334 QHDDHELVP
-343 SSGKESPSSE
+343 DSGKESPDSQSGG
-353 SDIIIAQAGASLAS
+353 IIGQAGASLAT
-367 SGVASPV
+367 SGAASPV
-374 AGSLP
+374 ASSLP
-379 TVEELSVEDSGE
+379 TLEELSAEEDSGE
-391 KASNDQPAS
+391 KASSDQPA
-400 TTVPSEVEKRIE
+400 
-412 DRQDNTGVGSSVQ
+412 N
-425 FVRKWSRSTPSILV
+425 
-439 QWLLYILGAMECPF
+439 
-453 GGQKIGIHS
+453 